1 MLCFQ
6 LEMTLLISTPVAV
19 AGVPVTQE
27 MGWAVQ
33 SSILEEAR
41 LA

>member
-6 LEMTLLISTPVAV
+6 LEMTLLITTPV